1 MEVKIYEKNGNKINI
16 HLVEPNTKKIYEY
29 KKKQMECLPKEKR
42 VFMAYTT
49 DETLKPLQS
58 SKDYVD
64 YEHLNWTGQIN
75 GKKEYHK
82 ITSEEGEYLKE
93 AHRMYLDKYLNLTD
107 YKKIYR
113 VMNSKDTNLKYL
125 MPLSPYIGC
134 NYDIYYIE
142 NIINIPSSLFYL
154 NEFQQENFLVV
165 SKQELMKILEL
176 YDYKGNREYNEE
188 LENNT
193 LDEKIEKSQRVL
205 SLIK

>member
-1 MEVKIYEKNGNKINI
+1 
-16 HLVEPNTKKIYEY
+16 
-29 KKKQMECLPKEKR
+29 
-42 VFMAYTT
+42 
-49 DETLKPLQS
+49 
-58 SKDYVD
+58 
-64 YEHLNWTGQIN
+64 
-75 GKKEYHK
+75 
-82 ITSEEGEYLKE
+82 
-93 AHRMYLDKYLNLTD
+93 MYLDKYLNLTD
-107 YKKIYR
+107 YKKIYK

-165 SKQELMKILEL
+165 PTQELMKILEL